1 MSLNYYTDQ
10 MLITKQKKKSC
21 LEITPLPGSID
32 EFVWGRVPNLR
43 ESNLFKN
50 TVHKK
55 SLHHTIRTKKK
66 KKKVKNDEG
75 PGTVPQL
82 SVDLPIVLCDN
93 SAHHVED
100 DLEVTN
106 QYESFEQF
114 IVICFKERNWLI
126 VLGYESL
133 PCMFCFY
140 LKLNTLEG
148 CLLVESN
155 VGIPF
160 EGIVSSGE
168 TCCCFVPQ
176 LSVSDMI
183 CFLLPAIIHCDVS
196 VVAASIVRKLIRR
209 TRPLVQYTLH
219 NVCLIRRHLLGCQEE
234 VSVIMIMMMINLKLS
249 FQLMRCRTTWRK
261 GFFRVSARA
270 GIGW

>member
-1 MSLNYYTDQ
+1 
-10 MLITKQKKKSC
+10 MLITKQKSC
-21 LEITPLPGSID
+21 LGITPLPGSVD
-32 EFVWGRVPNLR
+32 EFDWGRVPNLR

-50 TVHKK
+50 TLHKK
-55 SLHHTIRTKKK
+55 SLHHWHVIRTKKK

-114 IVICFKERNWLI
+114 IVIFFKERNWLI

-140 LKLNTLEG
+140 LKLNTQEG

-168 TCCCFVPQ
+168 TCCCVVPQ

-196 VVAASIVRKLIRR
+196 VVAASIVRKLICR
-209 TRPLVQYTLH
+209 TRPLVPYTLH
-219 NVCLIRRHLLGCQEE
+219 NVSSCLIRRHLLGYQREEE
-234 VSVIMIMMMINLKLS
+234 VCINLKINLKLS

-261 GFFRVSARA
+261 GFVRLSARA

>member
-1 MSLNYYTDQ
+1 
-10 MLITKQKKKSC
+10 MLITKQKSC

-32 EFVWGRVPNLR
+32 EFDWGRVPNLR

-50 TVHKK
+50 TIHKK
-55 SLHHTIRTKKK
+55 SLHHWHVFIRTKKK

-75 PGTVPQL
+75 PGTVLQL

-114 IVICFKERNWLI
+114 IVIFFKERNWLI

-168 TCCCFVPQ
+168 TCCCVVPQ

-196 VVAASIVRKLIRR
+196 VVAASIVRKLICR

-219 NVCLIRRHLLGCQEE
+219 NVCLIRRHLLGYQREEE
-234 VSVIMIMMMINLKLS
+234 VSINLKINLKLS

-261 GFFRVSARA
+261 GFVRLSARA